1 WIITNKAVYR
11 HFPTHEAFVMSFLV
25 DVTGEDV
32 GGIRWIEFR
41 RTPGKEWHIYQEGTV
56 GSDDGLHRFMPTIAI
71 DGQGNIGLGYGVSG
85 YEKFPSLRYTG
96 RYASDPLGTMTFN
109 EFEIA
114 SGGGSWGIDRY
125 GDYFSMSVDPADEST
140 FWFTGQYI
148 PEDNVWTTRIAAFA
162 ATRDTFD
169 LLPIELITPVNS
181 ADLAAAEPV
190 IIEVL
195 NRGLRSVDTFAV
207 AYQFNQ
213 GEWVAEPALVDT
225 LHVDS
230 VYRHT

>member
-1 WIITNKAVYR
+1 
-11 HFPTHEAFVMSFLV
+11 
-25 DVTGEDV
+25 
-32 GGIRWIEFR
+32 
-41 RTPGKEWHIYQEGTV
+41 
-56 GSDDGLHRFMPTIAI
+56 
-71 DGQGNIGLGYGVSG
+71 
-85 YEKFPSLRYTG
+85 
-96 RYASDPLGTMTFN
+96 
-109 EFEIA
+109 
-114 SGGGSWGIDRY
+114 RY

-230 VYRHT
+230 VYRHTFAAAVDFTAPVTYPLRIAVLLDPDGNRRNDTLSFNITKYAHLDMVTAYIPPAQPELLCTDNTTSRVRLLIAGLDPLFTAEF